1 MWIFAISYDYTVI
14 LYNIL
19 YRNIRYITYIVME
32 LATYIKY
39 LN

>member
-1 MWIFAISYDYTVI
+1 MIIQLYYTIYFIEI
-14 LYNIL
+14 LD
-19 YRNIRYITYIVME
+19 ITYIVME